1 MIAILDNNGH
11 CTDFFYMF
19 NCRTNIKQRLEREI
33 QTHTAT
39 LIKHRLGTY
48 IAGVTYNITNIIYI

>member
-1 MIAILDNNGH
+1 MNVHTESASKN
-11 CTDFFYMF
+11 FYPY
-19 NCRTNIKQRLEREI
+19 IKLRLEREI